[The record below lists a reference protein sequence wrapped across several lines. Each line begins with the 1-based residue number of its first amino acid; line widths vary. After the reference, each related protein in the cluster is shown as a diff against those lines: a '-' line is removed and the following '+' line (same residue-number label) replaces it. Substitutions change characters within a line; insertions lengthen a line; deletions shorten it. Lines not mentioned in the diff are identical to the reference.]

1 MKRRLLFLLVSFTF
15 LAGCAG
21 SVTTQPQATTST
33 DTAASTTSTASQPGG
48 TPSTPN
54 TASQSTITSDP
65 AIGTTLSPDGTAQDV
80 PATALV
86 DRLVVAAPDESVP
99 YRRKAFG
106 SGWDYDPATKCN
118 TRELVLAEESGPGL
132 VVDAKCKPQTGTWTS
147 LYDGVVTHDPSD
159 LEIDHLVPLADAWRS
174 GAAHWTPER
183 RREFAN
189 DLTDPATLVAVTSN
203 SNRSKQDSTPAD
215 WLPPNFDD
223 RCRYVSDWVRV
234 KYRWGLTVT
243 PQEKST
249 LVQILSGC

>member
-1 MKRRLLFLLVSFTF
+1 M
-15 LAGCAG
+15 
-21 SVTTQPQATTST
+21 
-33 DTAASTTSTASQPGG
+33 PG
-48 TPSTPN
+48 
-54 TASQSTITSDP
+54 
-65 AIGTTLSPDGTAQDV
+65 GTAQDV

-86 DRLVVAAPDESVP
+86 DRLVVASPDETVP
-99 YRRKAFG
+99 YRRKEFG
-106 SGWDYDPATKCN
+106 SGWDYDSATKCN

-174 GAAHWTPER
+174 GADRWTPER
-183 RREFAN
+183 RRAFAN
-189 DLTDPATLVAVTSN
+189 DLTDPATLVAVTSH
-203 SNRSKQDSTPAD
+203 SNRSKQDSTPAE